1 MIKSLLSPSWKTS
14 VAGILGFVDL
24 LIGQLQNVF
33 DDKPETSFDF
43 NLIIG
48 AAIIMWGL
56 LNARDN
62 NVTSKQ
68 AVKS

>member
-1 MIKSLLSPSWKTS
+1 MKSLLSPSWRTS
-14 VAGILGFVDL
+14 AAGVLGFLDL

-33 DDKPETSFDF
+33 DDKADTTFDF

-62 NVTSKQ
+62 KVTSEQ
-68 AVKS
+68 AKA

>member
-1 MIKSLLSPSWKTS
+1 MKSLLSASWRTS
-14 VAGILGFVDL
+14 VAGVLGFLDL
-24 LIGQLQNVF
+24 LIGQLQYVF
-33 DDKPETSFDF
+33 DDNPETKFDF

-62 NVTSKQ
+62 KVSSEHAGAGK
-68 AVKS
+68 